1 MPAVIIVRSLSDG
14 KMVRGDG
21 ADAMRK
27 ALATDRPDWVSI
39 IEPSE
44 DDLAAVCEI
53 LDLHP
58 LAVRDAL
65 NEEQPPKLEDYGSHL
80 FFIVHTPVKKAFS
93 QTRKIAVFLAANWIV
108 TMQTTESD
116 AMDQIAARV
125 EAAPEHLLTSPD
137 ALAHVVIDHMTGGF
151 EGLTAEVLED
161 MTQLEDLVMGNPEPS
176 SMEAI
181 LKMRRRVIGLLRVT
195 RSQRDVCG
203 SLCRMQH
210 EALGREVQP
219 YLRDVYDHILRV
231 FELLESAREGL
242 SVTRDAYLA
251 VVNNRL
257 SEIMRTLTI
266 IATVMMPLSLIAGI
280 FGMNFDPLPGATSA
294 GAFWLCMGAMGTV
307 AFGML
312 WYFRRKKWV

>member
-1 MPAVIIVRSLSDG
+1 MIIVRSLVDE
-14 KMVRGDG
+14 KMVRREG
-21 ADAMRK
+21 ADAMRE
-27 ALATDRPDWVSI
+27 ALATDRPKWVSV
-39 IEPSE
+39 IEPT
-44 DDLAAVCEI
+44 DDDITAICET

-65 NEEQPPKLEDYGSHL
+65 NEEQPPKLEDYGSYL
-80 FFIVHTPVKKAFS
+80 FFIVHTPVKQAFS
-93 QTRKIAVFLAANWIV
+93 QTRKIAVFLAATWIV

-116 AMDQIAARV
+116 AMDQIAGRV
-125 EAAPEHLLTSPD
+125 EAAPEHLLASPD

-151 EGLTAEVLED
+151 EGLTAETLEE
-161 MTQLEDLVMGNPEPS
+161 MTQLEDLVLGDPNPS

-210 EALGREVQP
+210 EAIGREVQP

-280 FGMNFDPLPGATSA
+280 FGMNFEPLPGATGA
-294 GAFWLCMGAMGTV
+294 GAFWICMGTMAAV
-307 AFGML
+307 AGGML
-312 WYFRRKKWV
+312 WYFRTKRWF